1 MSKLIPWE
9 DLVQIS
15 ALDSGDLLTAQDI
28 WSAISELRAPA
39 FSFHDLQR
47 PFCFRIFQLLGR
59 FTFACYSDASGVM
72 TLHEFQCAVHKMV
85 DLALELHSQTAES
98 TGEVRA
104 AAVRELTSIV
114 VPGLFRVLDFDQ
126 SGDIGTHEF
135 IRGALLL
142 LATVQGA
149 PLDTPQLADLAFRV
163 VDADGD
169 GLVTVAEL
177 KKWVTLALEHEV
189 VDKELQFLGGL
200 RDVDADD
207 APLSEWLPAKKEAV
221 PMKEHFSKVT
231 AASSSK
237 APPAKRATAPLPH
250 RTSADCHAQYRET
263 QRKRAAAFC
272 RLHMRRNTG
281 KDCPKDHGERTR
293 RNGAAESVPGDQEHR
308 APDHV
313 EGRATWHERG
323 STGGVQA
330 HPELF
335 GKGLITDHVTEKT
348 SRPSLQKSLV
358 LCLHWSHVLVYRVYR
373 EVGVWLS
380 APDRLYLP
388 DLDFLSFDS
397 AS

>member
-1 MSKLIPWE
+1 MAVRFRPVILVGRRGRRCLATGSPTPTVSRRLLNLAWSGVRGTCTASGAVGLSAFGLVICPYVSRRAPLDEASREALQE

-47 PFCFRIFQLLGR
+47 PFCFSIFQLLGR

-177 KKWVTLALEHEV
+177 KKWVALALEHEV
-189 VDKELQFLGGL
+189 VDKELQSEARGPFGL
-200 RDVDADD
+200 FGVRMLTPEQLASKWLREADVDRD
-207 APLSEWLPAKKEAV
+207 
-221 PMKEHFSKVT
+221 
-231 AASSSK
+231 
-237 APPAKRATAPLPH
+237 
-250 RTSADCHAQYRET
+250 
-263 QRKRAAAFC
+263 
-272 RLHMRRNTG
+272 G
-281 KDCPKDHGERTR
+281 K
-293 RNGAAESVPGDQEHR
+293 
-308 APDHV
+308 
-313 EGRATWHERG
+313 
-323 STGGVQA
+323 
-330 HPELF
+330 L
-335 GKGLITDHVTEKT
+335 
-348 SRPSLQKSLV
+348 
-358 LCLHWSHVLVYRVYR
+358 
-373 EVGVWLS
+373 
-380 APDRLYLP
+380 LP
-388 DLDFLSFDS
+388 DEFQILAPRLRIHRVI
-397 AS
+397 ASMAGRFAARLPEQ